1 MGISNEKGV
10 LYWEF
15 YGAIVIIILGFVFH
29 FAFFWFNQWKPLAL
43 FFAVNESVWEHCK
56 IGFWPALL
64 FFLAEYYFIKN
75 KANNYVLAKATSL
88 FIIPA
93 TIIVIFYT
101 YTGIIG
107 FNLFPIDIS
116 IFFIAVIL
124 GQYASYKLLVAKP
137 LGRYYGSMA
146 IVLGIIL
153 VISFSTFTF
162 KPASIPIFIDNN
174 SGSYGIPNSTLE
186 LSN

>member
-1 MGISNEKGV
+1 MKKHV
-10 LYWEF
+10 FYWEF
-15 YGAIVIIILGFVFH
+15 YGAIVIIILGFIFH
-29 FAFFWFNQWKPLAL
+29 FAFYWFNQWKPLAL

-64 FFLAEYYFIKN
+64 FSLVQYNFIKIRV
-75 KANNYVLAKATSL
+75 NNYLIAKVTSF

-93 TIIVIFYT
+93 TIIVLFYT

-107 FNLFPIDIS
+107 FNLFPVDIS
-116 IFFIAVIL
+116 IFFIAVFL

-137 LGRYYGSMA
+137 LAQYYGFIA

-153 VISFSTFTF
+153 VISFSSLTF
-162 KPASIPIFIDNN
+162 KPGSIPLFIDNN
-174 SGSYGIPNSTLE
+174 TGSYGIPNSTLE
-186 LSN
+186 FLN